1 MLSKKISNEA
11 TELYVSGLS
20 VEAVADRLEV
30 AYRTARKAIL
40 MSGTPLRD
48 PSLRLIG
55 RTRPNGEVKEVVK
68 EVGELSR
75 TY

>member
-48 PSLRLIG
+48 SSLRLVG
-55 RTRPNGEVKEVVK
+55 RTRPNGEVKELDK
-68 EVGELSR
+68 EVGELTRSS
-75 TY
+75 